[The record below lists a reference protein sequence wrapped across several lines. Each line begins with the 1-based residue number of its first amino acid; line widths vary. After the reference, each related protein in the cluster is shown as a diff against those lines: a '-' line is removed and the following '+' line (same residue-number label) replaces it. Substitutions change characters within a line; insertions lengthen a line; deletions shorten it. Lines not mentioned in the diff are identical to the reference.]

1 MTSPHTWAGGSKD
14 KANAAEFTA
23 PKLPAPSQ
31 KVQLRE
37 GGGRM
42 DLQSC
47 CSVSKAMRHD
57 GCSSQ
62 RGHRSAMQSR
72 SWGNA
77 HHQPSPTAS
86 VPRCCQDLGVMG
98 VLGLQ
103 CSQCRSGAISVHSP
117 CGDTQAAPCHLPS
130 VPGMER
136 VCLIHLHSCCRV
148 LQPPV
153 DARPG
158 VLSLVQEKHEHSA
171 KVVCPSTGAP
181 GTILAAASPPP
192 LPPHMPGVFSKL
204 IEFREISSWQ

>member
-1 MTSPHTWAGGSKD
+1 MMAVH
-14 KANAAEFTA
+14 
-23 PKLPAPSQ
+23 PS
-31 KVQLRE
+31 
-37 GGGRM
+37 
-42 DLQSC
+42 
-47 CSVSKAMRHD
+47 
-57 GCSSQ
+57 
-62 RGHRSAMQSR
+62 
-72 SWGNA
+72 
-77 HHQPSPTAS
+77 
-86 VPRCCQDLGVMG
+86 GVIA
-98 VLGLQ
+98 LQ
-103 CSQCRSGAISVHSP
+103 CSPGAGGMLTTSPAPQPQCPDAVRTLGSWVFWGCSAVSAGQVPSQCKP
-117 CGDTQAAPCHLPS
+117 MWGMQAAPCHLPS

-158 VLSLVQEKHEHSA
+158 VLSLVQEKHERSA